1 MSFSL
6 LLSSHR
12 EAKVHCSCKNLA
24 QMIPDV
30 GSITSLRCNAN
41 GNKISILLS
50 KVRPASP
57 LSWAIWRAS

>member
-1 MSFSL
+1 MSFFL

-24 QMIPDV
+24 QLVPDV

-50 KVRPASP
+50 KVRPTSLPAF
-57 LSWAIWRAS
+57 